1 MRKLFFSA
9 VVSSFLV
16 LNSFGGNDTVLG
28 SEGQQGHVVSQ
39 VSVPLSKEVEKKTSK
54 NPIPVIIKLEGTEC
68 STLVAQMVVDADL
81 KALLLRPYKVICK
94 NNVRSVRGVIV
105 FSDNSKMKPFLSCSD
120 TSCSLEQETN
130 IVLIETD
137 KG

>member
-1 MRKLFFSA
+1 MRKLFFSIIFSSLF
-9 VVSSFLV
+9 VLSSF
-16 LNSFGGNDTVLG
+16 G
-28 SEGQQGHVVSQ
+28 SDIEIQQGSVISSVT
-39 VSVPLSKEVEKKTSK
+39 VPLSKEVEKKTSK
-54 NPIPVIIKLEGTEC
+54 NPIPVIVKLKERKC
-68 STLVAQMVVDADL
+68 ILVAQMVVDADL